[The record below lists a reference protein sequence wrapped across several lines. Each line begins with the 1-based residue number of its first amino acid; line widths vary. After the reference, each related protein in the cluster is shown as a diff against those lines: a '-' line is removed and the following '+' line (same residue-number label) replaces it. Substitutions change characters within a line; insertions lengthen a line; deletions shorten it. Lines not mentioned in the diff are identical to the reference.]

1 MKRKMLRMM
10 QKSFDNELS
19 NNEFQ
24 ELERACEK
32 SPELLLKMDETKKLN
47 HLLSKQQF
55 SYSSFFAEKVIRRV
69 EALEQTTTGQ
79 AMIYAF
85 YRIALPGLAAAIA
98 LVMIS
103 LFNNGYVSFDSVS
116 GLSELNSGYLSDF
129 LLFNY

>member
-1 MKRKMLRMM
+1 M
-10 QKSFDNELS
+10 QKSFDNELI

-24 ELERACEK
+24 EFQRACQK
-32 SPELLLKMDETKKLN
+32 NPELLIEIEETKNLN

-55 SYSSFFAEKVIRRV
+55 SYSGFFAEKVIRKI
-69 EALEQTTTGQ
+69 ESLEQTTAGQ

-85 YRIALPGLAAAIA
+85 YRIALPGLAAAVI

>member
-1 MKRKMLRMM
+1 MKRKMMRMM

-19 NNEFQ
+19 NKELKEFQ
-24 ELERACEK
+24 RSCENH
-32 SPELLLKMDETKKLN
+32 PELVLELKETEKLN

-55 SYSSFFAEKVIRRV
+55 SYSSFFAEKVMRRI
-69 EALEQTTTGQ
+69 ESLEQTTAGQ
-79 AMIYAF
+79 AIIYAF
-85 YRIALPGLAAAIA
+85 YRIALPGLAAAII